1 MEARRS
7 WFLAGLSLTTFSTL
21 ALEIVD
27 TRLLSVSTWYHL
39 SFFVVSTAMFGM
51 AAGGLRV
58 YLGGEAFAGRNA
70 PRALADHATLLALTI
85 PILHVACLTI
95 PIPTGVGTPTV
106 VALSITALALGV
118 PFYLSGIVVAIALT
132 RIPGPSGLVYA
143 VDLLGAALGSLAVL
157 ALFEFSR
164 IASAIF
170 AIGAVAAVAAAC
182 LHRFAATGR
191 TPRQLALALGLL
203 ALAVLNDSTDVGLR
217 TLYAKGRYQD
227 PAKIDYEHWT
237 IHGQVSLGRSTTGVP
252 FLWSKAA
259 APGLPSVALRSIRID
274 GAAATMMTQWDGSP
288 RSLRWMRESL
298 TALPFHLRKGGKVA
312 VVGVGGG
319 RDILAALWAESD
331 SVTGI
336 EINEAFIELLEG
348 PLRDYAG
355 IANDPRVT
363 LVHDEARSYLTRTR
377 DRYDVVQI
385 SLTDTWAA
393 TGTGAFTL
401 SENGLYTVE
410 AWKTF
415 LGRLRPGGLI
425 GVSRWYSP
433 TSVSETS
440 RLVSLATAALLES
453 GASDPRQHMILTAR
467 SSVATLILSD
477 LPLREQDLAAL
488 DRVRE
493 RLGLQILLA
502 PGRPSP
508 VPFLE
513 RIAAARTL
521 DEVHAAAA
529 DPRYDYLP
537 PTDERP
543 YFFNILKPG
552 WFLFEEATQASVG
565 VIATGNMLATL
576 TLAILWVVTFVLVL
590 VVILAPLA
598 RSGLPRMDGR
608 SFSLAVLYFGLVGLG
623 FMLVQI
629 PLMQRF
635 SVYLGHPTY
644 SLAVTLF
651 SMILAAGAGSLLS
664 DRIPVESTP
673 IWLRVIPLGVAANL
687 LLCTLSVQPLID
699 RTIELG
705 LLGRCSVTAGVVGVA
720 AFPLGLCFPIGLR
733 LVRRISD
740 DAMPWMWGVNG
751 AAGVLASV
759 SAIWMSIWSGISTSL
774 YVAACAYALLALP
787 AVLLWRRGAA
797 STDPLDRRADATA

>member
-1 MEARRS
+1 MGARRG
-7 WFLAGLSLTTFSTL
+7 WFLAGLFLTTFSTL
-21 ALEIVD
+21 VLEIVD

-39 SFFVVSTAMFGM
+39 SFFAVSTAMFGL
-51 AAGGLRV
+51 AAGGVRV
-58 YLGGEAFAGRNA
+58 YLGGVAFAGPQA
-70 PRALADHATLLALTI
+70 PQALARHATLLALSL
-85 PILHVACLTI
+85 PILHVACLCI

-106 VALSITALALGV
+106 VALSITALALAV

-132 RIPGPSGLVYA
+132 RIPGPSGRVYA
-143 VDLLGAALGSLAVL
+143 VDLLGAGLGSLGVL
-157 ALFEFSR
+157 AFFEFAR

-170 AIGAVAAVAAAC
+170 ALGGVAAVGAAC

-191 TPRQLALALGLL
+191 TPHQLALALGLL
-203 ALAVLNDSTDVGLR
+203 ALALANDATDAGLR
-217 TLYAKGRYQD
+217 TMYAKGRYQD
-227 PAKIDYEHWT
+227 PSRTEYESWT
-237 IHGQVSLGRSTTGVP
+237 IHGQVSVGRSTRGAP
-252 FLWSKAA
+252 FLWTKGAP
-259 APGLPSVALRSIRID
+259 PGLPSVMLRGLRID

-288 RSLRWMRESL
+288 RALAWVRESL
-298 TALPFHLRKGGKVA
+298 TALPFHLRKGGRVA

-319 RDILAALWAESD
+319 RDILAALWAGSE

-348 PLRDYAG
+348 PLRRYAG
-355 IANDPRVT
+355 IASDPRVT

-401 SENGLYTVE
+401 TENGLYTVE

-415 LGRLRPGGLI
+415 LSRLRPGGLI

-433 TSVSETS
+433 SFASETS

-453 GASDPRQHMILTAR
+453 GARDPRSHMILAAR
-467 SSVATLILSD
+467 SNVATLVLSD
-477 LPLREQDLAAL
+477 RPLRGEDLAAL

-493 RLGLQILLA
+493 ALGLQILLA

-508 VPFLE
+508 VTLLE
-513 RIAAARTL
+513 RVSSAGTL
-521 DEVHAAAA
+521 GEVHAAAA

-552 WFLFEEATQASVG
+552 WFILEEAVRDSSG
-565 VIATGNMLATL
+565 VIAAGNLLATL
-576 TLAILWVVTFVLVL
+576 TLAILWIVTFVLV
-590 VVILAPLA
+590 VGVILGPLA
-598 RSGLPRMDGR
+598 RSGLPRMDGA
-608 SFSLAVLYFGLVGLG
+608 SFALAVLYFALVGLG

-635 SVYLGHPTY
+635 SVYLGHPIY

-651 SMILAAGAGSLLS
+651 SMILATGAGSLLS
-664 DRIPVESTP
+664 DRIPVESRP
-673 IWLRVIPLGVAANL
+673 IWLRAIPLGVAANL
-687 LLCTLSVQPLID
+687 LLCTASVQTLID

-705 LLGRCSVTAGVVGVA
+705 LVGRCALTAGLISLA

-740 DAMPWMWGVNG
+740 DATPWMWGVNG

-759 SAIWMSIWSGISTSL
+759 SAIWLSLWSGISTSL
-774 YVAACAYALLALP
+774 YVASGAYALLVVP
-787 AVLLWRRGAA
+787 AVLLGRRGDASPPAA
-797 STDPLDRRADATA
+797 T